1 MSWRRHVIIIKPTS
15 GRLEGYVLTFLCS
28 HKLTVPDFNS
38 ECEPRNNA
46 ALLTQYPPQAEG
58 RARARA
64 DFIALPFLAQLKTAR
79 RVTQKRVET
88 SVLSSGDF

>member
-1 MSWRRHVIIIKPTS
+1 MTPACNHNKPTS

-64 DFIALPFLAQLKTAR
+64 DFIALPFLVQLKSSSTR
-79 RVTQKRVET
+79 HTET
-88 SVLSSGDF
+88 CRNLCTELR